1 MSLTYKFNDASNG
14 DPDAVREAPETDKNI
29 ERFETSGG
37 IRNVC
42 FVDAQGNEEFF
53 NYAYLVKGK
62 YSPEENTI
70 ALTFTSDLVTLKGRN
85 LAGLFNEL
93 GAQVPKRIVTL
104 DKRYEATKSEA
115 ETYVTEIAVQ
125 KFQA

>member
-14 DPDAVREAPETDKNI
+14 DPDAVRDAPETDKNI

-70 ALTFTSDLVTLKGRN
+70 ALTFTSDVVTLKGRN
-85 LAGLFNEL
+85 LAWLFNEL
-93 GAQVPKRIVTL
+93 GAQVPKKIITL
-104 DKRYEATKSEA
+104 DKRYEGSKA
-115 ETYVTEIAVQ
+115 ETETFVTELTI
-125 KFQA
+125 KNN

>member
-1 MSLTYKFNDASNG
+1 MSLTYKFNDASNPG
-14 DPDAVREAPETDKNI
+14 PDAGRKEPEGDKNI

-42 FVDAQGNEEFF
+42 FVDVQGNEEFF

-62 YSPEENTI
+62 YMPEENTI
-70 ALTFTSDLVTLKGRN
+70 ALTFSSDIVTLKGRN

-93 GAQVPKRIVTL
+93 GAQVPKKIITL
-104 DKRYEATKSEA
+104 DKRYEGTKGDT

-125 KFQA
+125 KFQ

>member
-14 DPDAVREAPETDKNI
+14 DPDAVRQKPEEDKNI
-29 ERFETSGG
+29 ERFESPGG
-37 IRNVC
+37 IRNIC
-42 FVDAQGNEEFF
+42 FVDAKGNEEFF

-70 ALTFTSDLVTLKGRN
+70 ALTFSSDVVTLKGRN

-93 GAQVPKRIVTL
+93 GAQVPKRIITL
-104 DKRYEATKSEA
+104 DKRYEATKEKA
-115 ETYVTEIAVQ
+115 ETIVMEIIIKRQ
-125 KFQA
+125 

>member
-14 DPDAVREAPETDKNI
+14 DPDAVRQEPEADKNI

-42 FVDAQGNEEFF
+42 FVDTQGNEEFF

-62 YSPEENTI
+62 YSPEENEI
-70 ALTFTSDLVTLKGRN
+70 KLTFSSDVVTLKGRN

-93 GAQVPKRIVTL
+93 GVQVPKRIVTL
-104 DKRYEATKSEA
+104 DKRYEATKEENEIYVSEIMIKA
-115 ETYVTEIAVQ
+115 L
-125 KFQA
+125 

>member
-14 DPDAVREAPETDKNI
+14 DPDAVRQKPEDDKNI
-29 ERFETSGG
+29 ERFESPGG

-62 YSPEENTI
+62 YVPEENTI
-70 ALTFTSDLVTLKGRN
+70 ALTFSNDVVTLKGRN

-93 GAQVPKRIVTL
+93 GAQVPKKIITL
-104 DKRYEATKSEA
+104 DKRYESTKGEN

-125 KFQA
+125 KFQ